1 MGDIQRWEI
10 EEPYL
15 HLHCGL
21 GEAPYYEESS
31 HILRFVDIVQEKL
44 HTVDLSKGPSSHH
57 IHDVEGA
64 ISTTAHIVGSE
75 DELIVGA
82 KLGYAIFTRS
92 SGKLEYIKK
101 VWNERDGPGKAERMR
116 CNDGAVDAAGR
127 YWLGTMNDPKVQDPT
142 DEGVL
147 FRLDPDLSLHR
158 MIERAS
164 IPNGVGWTLDNK
176 KMYFIDSP
184 TRNIFVFDFDLA
196 SGAISNRQV
205 FFHLAD
211 DELGVPDGF
220 AMDSAG
226 NLWTAVCGGGKVLKL
241 SPEGKVI
248 GEITLP
254 TRMISCPG
262 FAGEDL
268 FITSAAEEEPEKY
281 PESVQYGGSL
291 FRVHVGVSGKPQ
303 NRFRRT

>member
-1 MGDIQRWEI
+1 
-10 EEPYL
+10 
-15 HLHCGL
+15 
-21 GEAPYYEESS
+21 
-31 HILRFVDIVQEKL
+31 
-44 HTVDLSKGPSSHH
+44 
-57 IHDVEGA
+57 
-64 ISTTAHIVGSE
+64 
-75 DELIVGA
+75 
-82 KLGYAIFTRS
+82 
-92 SGKLEYIKK
+92 
-101 VWNERDGPGKAERMR
+101 MR

-127 YWLGTMNDPKVQDPT
+127 FWLGTMNDPKVQDPT

-147 FRLDPDLSLHR
+147 FRLDPDLTLHR
-158 MIERAS
+158 MIERTS

-184 TRNIFVFDFDLA
+184 TRKIFVFDFDLA

-226 NLWTAVCGGGKVLKL
+226 NLWTAVCGGGKILKL
-241 SPEGKVI
+241 SPEGKII

-303 NRFRRT
+303 NRFSRT